1 MRFILPVA
9 AALVL
14 GSVPALADHDRPI
27 DDDGYSM
34 KDDGYVRGGGLYDR
48 IVAHYGPG
56 GKDVREQFRDGP
68 CSVKRTWT
76 KDGRYSESIRC
87 RPRRD

>member
-14 GSVPALADHDRPI
+14 GSVPALADHDRPM

-34 KDDGYVRGGGLYDR
+34 KDGGYVQDGGLYGR
-48 IVAHYGPG
+48 IAAHYGPG
-56 GKDVREQFRDGP
+56 GKDVREHFHDGP
-68 CSVKRTWT
+68 CSVTRTWT
-76 KDGRYSESIRC
+76 TDGRYSESIRC
-87 RPRRD
+87 RPER